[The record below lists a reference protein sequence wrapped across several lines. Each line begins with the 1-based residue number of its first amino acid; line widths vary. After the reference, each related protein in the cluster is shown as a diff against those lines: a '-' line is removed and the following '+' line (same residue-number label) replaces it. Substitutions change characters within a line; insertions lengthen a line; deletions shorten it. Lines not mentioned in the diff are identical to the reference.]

1 MEPETPTREPKMNE
15 WMEVAE
21 EEAKIILNG
30 KTFWIND
37 EVVQNCASY
46 K

>member
-1 MEPETPTREPKMNE
+1 MEPETPTREPKMTE
-15 WMEVAE
+15 WMEVE
-21 EEAKIILNG
+21 EEAKIISNG